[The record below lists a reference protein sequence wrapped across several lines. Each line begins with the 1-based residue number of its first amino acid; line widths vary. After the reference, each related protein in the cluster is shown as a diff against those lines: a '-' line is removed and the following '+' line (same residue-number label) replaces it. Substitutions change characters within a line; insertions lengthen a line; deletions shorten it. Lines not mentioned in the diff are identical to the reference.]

1 MAETTGRADAV
12 ALVDALDDAHEA
24 YERRRERVDDI
35 GERDL
40 EALAEAHDRA
50 TTLLDRYETRATG
63 SGDFEA
69 FVRFQDEFTEHT
81 ESLPGDLP
89 KRETFER
96 AAEALDKRRLSAADF
111 ERARETLSAAS
122 ELTTRLDERR
132 EAREQYRRTRRDVLT
147 RRNALDERIEELAEV
162 RGYGQA
168 DLDAPIEELR
178 DPIAAYDDAV
188 DDAFGAFRREASAR
202 AVLDFVASTAAYPLV
217 PFRQP
222 PEDLYRYVEEHG
234 AGDEPIPKLLEYSE
248 YSASKLDHYV
258 DEPRELQRHVATHR
272 TYLTNLSAE
281 PLEIGWP
288 PPPADRL
295 WWRAR
300 ELVATVSRF
309 APSEVVARLRGVRA
323 LARDEERYEHLRE
336 AAMARAALDT
346 ETRERLASGEI
357 ERELEEA
364 RTERDR
370 LDEALSSYPAV

>member
-81 ESLPGDLP
+81 ESLPDDLP

-309 APSEVVARLRGVRA
+309 APSEVVARLRTVRA

-346 ETRERLASGEI
+346 ETCERLASGEI